1 MKKILITF
9 AFLFASVTSFA
20 DDHVPNIVA
29 MEMFACNYNK
39 GKDLT
44 DSLKVVEEWN
54 EYIDSTDASYIAWIL
69 EPYYTNPDEQY
80 ESYWIGFAPTFEAM
94 GKAQETMFTDEGLKL
109 NEKFNRVSTCDA
121 HSLWGVQAVKQP
133 EDSFEDGFLAAS
145 RCKLLEDATPQKIL
159 SADKKWSD
167 YMDSKGMKGGIFRW
181 YAGPGVSMAFSEEYD
196 LVTINTVD
204 SLSTFGSGA
213 DINVNG
219 GGNMMAASLYGEL
232 MQCEDMRVYTATAAR
247 TAQN

>member
-54 EYIDSTDASYIAWIL
+54 EYIDSTDDSYIAWIL

-80 ESYWIGFAPTFEAM
+80 ES
-94 GKAQETMFTDEGLKL
+94 
-109 NEKFNRVSTCDA
+109 
-121 HSLWGVQAVKQP
+121 
-133 EDSFEDGFLAAS
+133 
-145 RCKLLEDATPQKIL
+145 
-159 SADKKWSD
+159 
-167 YMDSKGMKGGIFRW
+167 
-181 YAGPGVSMAFSEEYD
+181 
-196 LVTINTVD
+196 
-204 SLSTFGSGA
+204 
-213 DINVNG
+213 
-219 GGNMMAASLYGEL
+219 
-232 MQCEDMRVYTATAAR
+232 
-247 TAQN
+247 